1 MWILQGDW
9 IFFLLLFGLL
19 LSACGEVDELSGK
32 TFDVSVRSNLMD
44 PDDFQPVMTLE
55 FSDEG
60 IVKNTRGYEEGKY
73 AFNEGNLVI
82 QLENE
87 NEKAEVAFTLEE
99 STLDFST
106 YAASIGDIDYESK
119 VDGEISVYRDS
130 LNELNQYR
138 HFEFV
143 EK

>member
-1 MWILQGDW
+1 M
-9 IFFLLLFGLL
+9 LFGLL

-32 TFDVSVRSNLMD
+32 TFDVSVRSNLID

-60 IVKNTRGYEEGKY
+60 IVKNTRGYEEGTY

-119 VDGEISVYRDS
+119 VDGEISVYRNS